1 LEGKRETVAVV
12 SSSRSKSATAIITA
26 RGGSRGIPGKNIRP
40 VAGKPLI
47 AWTIEAAFAATLL
60 DRVIVSTDSPE
71 IADVARRYG
80 AEAPF
85 MRPADLAQDDT
96 PGIEPVLHAALW
108 LEENEGYR
116 PDLIMLLQP
125 TSPLRIP
132 EDIDRAIEL
141 IHEKSADA
149 IVSVTPAEAHPY
161 WMKQID
167 GSGRMTDFIKLDHP
181 IDRRQDLP
189 EVFVLNGAIYLA
201 RYEVLVEQK
210 TFFTDNTFSLVMPA
224 ERSLDTDTP
233 WDLYLADLILKDRL
247 RHEVT

>member
-1 LEGKRETVAVV
+1 MI
-12 SSSRSKSATAIITA
+12 SSNSLICAAIITA
-26 RGGSRGIPGKNIRP
+26 RGGSKGIPGKNLRP
-40 VAGKPLI
+40 AAGKPLI
-47 AWTIEAAFAATLL
+47 AWTIETALAATSL
-60 DRVIVSTDSPE
+60 DRVIVSTESPE
-71 IADVARRYG
+71 IADVARRHG

-85 MRPADLAQDDT
+85 MRPADLAQDHT
-96 PGIEPVLHAALW
+96 PGIEPVLHAVQW
-108 LEENEGYR
+108 LEENEGYQ
-116 PDLIMLLQP
+116 PDIIVLLQP

-167 GSGRMTDFIKLDHP
+167 GSGRMTDFIKLEQP

-189 EVFVLNGAIYLA
+189 EVYVLNGAIYLA

-210 TFFTDNTFSLVMPA
+210 TFYTDNTLCLVMPI
-224 ERSLDTDTP
+224 ERSLDVDTP
-233 WDLYLADLILKDRL
+233 WDLYLADLILRDRL
-247 RHEVT
+247 GHEVT

>member
-1 LEGKRETVAVV
+1 VTSTNKPIC
-12 SSSRSKSATAIITA
+12 SAIIPA
-26 RGGSRGIPGKNIRP
+26 RGGSKGIPGKNLRP

-47 AWTIEAAFAATLL
+47 AWTVETALAATLL
-60 DRVIVSTDSPE
+60 DRVIVSTESLE
-71 IADVARRYG
+71 IADVASRYG
-80 AEAPF
+80 AEVPF
-85 MRPADLAQDDT
+85 MRPAELAQDDT

-125 TSPLRIP
+125 TSPLRVP

-141 IHEKSADA
+141 IQEKSADA

-167 GSGRMTDFIKLDHP
+167 GSGRMTDFIKLDQP

-189 EVFVLNGAIYLA
+189 EVYVLNGAIYLA
-201 RYEVLVEQK
+201 RYEVLVKQK
-210 TFFTDNTFSLVMPA
+210 TFYTDNTLSLVMPV
-224 ERSLDTDTP
+224 ERSLDIDTP
-233 WDLYLADLILKDRL
+233 WDLYLADLILRDRL
-247 RHEVT
+247 GHEVT